1 MSKIAFI
8 GDLHL
13 DNRTPVSRLDNYEE
27 TSLRKLQTLI
37 NECITNQTYY
47 IVTAG
52 DFFNR
57 NDISISYLN
66 KVINIL
72 KEARNKHGVIFYSV
86 IGNHDLPYNSIK
98 YFSSTPLHTL
108 ASLNLVYLLDNDFD
122 VLFSGVHIYGMSY
135 TEKDNWEPQHYD
147 ENCYNILVTHYALT
161 NNFGEKDYL
170 PMESLGNKF
179 NLIVAGHDH
188 TFFRAQVTKEEKPT
202 IILRPGAFI
211 RRTKIANEETTELIG
226 SELKKDNIIYYIVD
240 TENNTVEPKLLGGV
254 EPSELVFKASAIE
267 VQEFKVD
274 NFTMLDEVFNN
285 VEFANKTTGELL
297 DIILNKLDIEED
309 IKQRIKKHIIDNR

>member
-8 GDLHL
+8 GDMHL

-37 NECITNQTYY
+37 NECIANQTYY
-47 IVTAG
+47 IVTTS

-72 KEARNKHGVIFYSV
+72 KEARNKHGIILYSV
-86 IGNHDLPYNSIK
+86 IGNHDLPYNNMK

-108 ASLNLVYLLDNDFD
+108 ASLNLVYLLGNDFD

-135 TEKDNWEPQHYD
+135 TEKGNWEPKNYD

-170 PMESLGNKF
+170 PIESLGNKF

-202 IILRPGAFI
+202 IILRPGVFI
-211 RRTKIANEETTELIG
+211 RRTKIANEEITELTDG
-226 SELKKDNIIYYIVD
+226 VFKKDNIVYYVVD
-240 TENNTVEPKLLGGV
+240 TESNTVEPKLLGGV
-254 EPSELVFKASAIE
+254 EPSELVFKASSIE
-267 VQEFKVD
+267 AQDFKLD
-274 NFTMLDEVFNN
+274 SYSMLDEVFEN
-285 VEFANKTTGELL
+285 VEFTNKTSDELL
-297 DIILNKLDIEED
+297 DILLNNLDIEED
-309 IKQRIKKHIIDNR
+309 IKQRIKKHILDNR